1 MVCYILPLAA
11 GLIMAGRRRLLRRK
25 DKEGFW
31 LNLMFAGASLFGVV
45 DHLWNGELML
55 IGSNIA
61 SDLALGGTITASVF
75 AAWGLLVNKDRIT
88 QKLGFLNRKT
98 GIYQQ

>member
-1 MVCYILPLAA
+1 
-11 GLIMAGRRRLLRRK
+11 
-25 DKEGFW
+25 
-31 LNLMFAGASLFGVV
+31 MFAGASLFGMV
-45 DHLWNGELML
+45 DHLWNGELFL

-61 SDLALGGTITASVF
+61 SDLALGSTITLSVF
-75 AAWGLLVNKDRIT
+75 ASWGLLVNKDRIA